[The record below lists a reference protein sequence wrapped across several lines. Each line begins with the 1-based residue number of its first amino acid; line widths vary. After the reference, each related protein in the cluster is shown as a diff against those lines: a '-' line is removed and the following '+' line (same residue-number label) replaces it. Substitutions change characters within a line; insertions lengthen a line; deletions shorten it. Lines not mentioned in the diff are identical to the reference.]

1 MLKCL
6 SLLKVIMMKFD
17 IMTAENI
24 NKFENYIGIINDR
37 LDKYKNETM
46 QHIAEQCDVA
56 EAMWYSLSA
65 GGKRIRPVLVMEF
78 CRVCGGDTKN
88 AEAAACAIEM
98 IHTFSLIHDDLPCMD
113 NDDYRRGKPSCHKA
127 YGEATALLAGD
138 ALENLAFGIIAD
150 AIIPDSVKVRLVQT
164 LAKAVGVNGMIGGQV
179 IDTEYEGKNIP
190 EEMLLRMYSMKT
202 SALLKAAC
210 LMGCICAEAD
220 EEKMTA
226 AIKYAENLG
235 LAFQIIDDILD
246 ITGNEQQLGKPI
258 GSDAANGKITYAS
271 LNGLEKS
278 NSYAA
283 KLTENALDSLSAFEN
298 TEFLNELTLYLLKR
312 SN

>member
-1 MLKCL
+1 
-6 SLLKVIMMKFD
+6 MKFD

>member
-46 QHIAEQCDVA
+46 QHIAEQRDVA

-150 AIIPDSVKVRLVQT
+150 AVIPDSVKVRLVQT

-298 TEFLNELTLYLLKR
+298 TEFLKELTLYLLKR

>member
-1 MLKCL
+1 
-6 SLLKVIMMKFD
+6 MMKSD

-46 QHIAEQCDVA
+46 QHIAEQRDVA

-150 AIIPDSVKVRLVQT
+150 AVIPDSVKVRLVQT

-246 ITGNEQQLGKPI
+246 ITGNEQQLGKTI

-298 TEFLNELTLYLLKR
+298 TEFLKELTLYLLKR

>member
-1 MLKCL
+1 
-6 SLLKVIMMKFD
+6 MKSD

-46 QHIAEQCDVA
+46 QHIAEQRDVA

-150 AIIPDSVKVRLVQT
+150 AVIPDNVKVRLVQT

-298 TEFLNELTLYLLKR
+298 TEFLKELTLYLLKR

>member
-1 MLKCL
+1 
-6 SLLKVIMMKFD
+6 MMKSD

-46 QHIAEQCDVA
+46 QHIAEQRDVA

-150 AIIPDSVKVRLVQT
+150 AVIPDSVKVRLVQT

-202 SALLKAAC
+202 GALLKAAC

-298 TEFLNELTLYLLKR
+298 TEFLKELTLYLLKR

>member
-1 MLKCL
+1 
-6 SLLKVIMMKFD
+6 MKSD

-46 QHIAEQCDVA
+46 QHIAEQRDVA

-78 CRVCGGDTKN
+78 CRVCGGDTNN

-150 AIIPDSVKVRLVQT
+150 AVIPDSVKVRLVQT

-298 TEFLNELTLYLLKR
+298 TEFLKELTLYLLKR

>member
-6 SLLKVIMMKFD
+6 SLLKVIMMKSD

-46 QHIAEQCDVA
+46 QHIAEQRDVT

-150 AIIPDSVKVRLVQT
+150 AVIPDSVKVRLVQT

-179 IDTEYEGKNIP
+179 IDTEYEDKNIP

>member
-6 SLLKVIMMKFD
+6 SLLKVIMMKSD

-46 QHIAEQCDVA
+46 QHIAEQRDVA

-150 AIIPDSVKVRLVQT
+150 AVIPDSVKVRLVQT

-202 SALLKAAC
+202 SALLKVAC
-210 LMGCICAEAD
+210 LMGCICAEAN

-298 TEFLNELTLYLLKR
+298 TEFLKELTLYLLKR

>member
-1 MLKCL
+1 
-6 SLLKVIMMKFD
+6 MMKSD

-46 QHIAEQCDVA
+46 QHIAEQRDVA

-88 AEAAACAIEM
+88 AEVAACAIEM

-150 AIIPDSVKVRLVQT
+150 AVIPDSVKVRLVQT

-298 TEFLNELTLYLLKR
+298 TEFLKELTLYLLKR

>member
-1 MLKCL
+1 
-6 SLLKVIMMKFD
+6 MMKSD

-24 NKFENYIGIINDR
+24 NNFENYIGIINDR

-298 TEFLNELTLYLLKR
+298 TEFLKELTLYLLKR

>member
-1 MLKCL
+1 
-6 SLLKVIMMKFD
+6 MMKSD

-46 QHIAEQCDVA
+46 QHIAEQRDVA

-150 AIIPDSVKVRLVQT
+150 AVIPDSVKVRLVQT

-210 LMGCICAEAD
+210 LMGCICAKAD

-298 TEFLNELTLYLLKR
+298 TEFLKELTLYLLKR

>member
-1 MLKCL
+1 
-6 SLLKVIMMKFD
+6 MKSD

-46 QHIAEQCDVA
+46 QHIAEQRDVA

-150 AIIPDSVKVRLVQT
+150 AVIPDSVKVRLVQT

-298 TEFLNELTLYLLKR
+298 TEFLKELTLYLLKR

>member
-6 SLLKVIMMKFD
+6 SLLKVIMMKSD

-24 NKFENYIGIINDR
+24 NNFENYIGIINDR

-298 TEFLNELTLYLLKR
+298 TEFLKELTLYLLKR

>member
-1 MLKCL
+1 
-6 SLLKVIMMKFD
+6 MMKSD

-46 QHIAEQCDVA
+46 QHIAEQRDVA

-150 AIIPDSVKVRLVQT
+150 AVIPDSVKVRLVQT

-179 IDTEYEGKNIP
+179 IDTEYEDKNIP

-298 TEFLNELTLYLLKR
+298 TEFLKELTLYLLKR

>member
-1 MLKCL
+1 
-6 SLLKVIMMKFD
+6 MMKSD

-88 AEAAACAIEM
+88 AEDAACAIEM

-150 AIIPDSVKVRLVQT
+150 AVIPDSVKVRLVQT

-298 TEFLNELTLYLLKR
+298 TEFLKELTLYLLKR

>member
-6 SLLKVIMMKFD
+6 SLLKVIMMKSD

-46 QHIAEQCDVA
+46 QHIAEQRDVA

-150 AIIPDSVKVRLVQT
+150 AVILDSVKVRLVQT

-298 TEFLNELTLYLLKR
+298 TEFLKELTLYLLKR